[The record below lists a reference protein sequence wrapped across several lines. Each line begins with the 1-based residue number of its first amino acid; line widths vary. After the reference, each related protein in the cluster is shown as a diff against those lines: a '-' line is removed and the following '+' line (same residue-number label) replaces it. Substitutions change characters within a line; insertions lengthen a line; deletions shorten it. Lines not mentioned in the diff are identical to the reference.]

1 MIKAVF
7 LDLDGTLIDCNQG
20 RFGISEHDRRVL
32 AQIRERGIDLFVA
45 TGRSVSLIP
54 PSIRAAGIRGYA
66 LVNGANVWVDGR
78 EIKRHILPPETIR
91 DITRR
96 LEEEQVEYSL
106 QIPGGTWMSR
116 KRDHLL
122 PHLKRH
128 LLDERYL
135 IEKPLEACLQET
147 MKLELFVTPEKAAV
161 CSRILEALE
170 YVYVPLTSTM
180 EAYAKTV
187 SKATGAKE
195 IMEFLG
201 ISRDEIMC
209 FGDDV
214 NDRELFLEAGWSVA
228 MGNAVPELK
237 ACAKAV
243 CGCVQEDGVT
253 RYLESVLLNNDNG
266 MEK

>member
-1 MIKAVF
+1 MIKAIF

-32 AQIRERGIDLFVA
+32 EQIKEKGIDLFVA

-54 PSIRAAGIRGYA
+54 PSVKAAGIRGYA
-66 LVNGANVWVDGR
+66 LVNGANVWVDGG
-78 EIKRHILPPETIR
+78 EIGRHVLPFEKIR
-91 DITRR
+91 DITGQ

-116 KRDHLL
+116 RRDHLL

-128 LLDERYL
+128 LLDEKFL
-135 IEKPLEACLQET
+135 IEKPLEDCLQET
-147 MKLELFVTPEKAAV
+147 MKMELFVPPEKVVV
-161 CSRILEALE
+161 CSRILEPLE
-170 YVYVPLTSTM
+170 FVHVPLTRTM

-195 IMEFLG
+195 IMDFLG
-201 ISRDEIMC
+201 IDRKEIMC

-214 NDRELFLEAGWSVA
+214 NDLELFQAAGWSVA

-237 ACAKAV
+237 AKASDV
-243 CGCVQEDGVT
+243 CGRVEEDGVT
-253 RYLESVLLNNDNG
+253 RYLEKVLLN
-266 MEK
+266 EK